1 MQRASKVEGTSAKQV
16 AEALLGVALLGCA
29 ACSSSGS
36 NASTGADASCASSG
50 DYAPDGSFDPIYACS
65 PPLVNAPEWTV
76 ESAGFHDAWSL
87 MNVNALDNV
96 YEPNALV
103 DHTPYLPAPSMG
115 TGPVKS
121 GIEILHR
128 LIPNLDCVLDD
139 GVRDVVSVRD
149 DGGLLVT
156 KAVLYNVTGTY
167 QGAPINWHGLS
178 FTHTQLADA
187 GDPNILVAEE
197 VSYDDNLSFVTQLPG
212 WCALGTADAGDT
224 VPPGVWVPTD
234 GGEQHYLRGVIDTK
248 PAAEGGTDAEDF
260 KATAQSVLEA
270 AYGGAVTRL
279 SELYTSDCVIDNS
292 VFPEIDGLA
301 AWEQYLTDV
310 RTAFPD
316 LRLTLDEVAYQAGG
330 AKAAFHYTL
339 TGTNTA
345 TSSVF
350 NFPPTGKQVTW
361 RGVSMLY
368 LQDGK
373 IQKQIRIEDNL
384 GLYYELGQV
393 YVSGAAGQMI
403 FPLLKAVGQ

>member
-1 MQRASKVEGTSAKQV
+1 MLGATRVEEGRAKRATA
-16 AEALLGVALLGCA
+16 ALTGVALLGCA
-29 ACSSSGS
+29 ACSSSGA
-36 NASTGADASCASSG
+36 NAGTTDASCASSG
-50 DYAPDGSFDPIYACS
+50 DYAPDASFDPIYACS

-87 MNVNALDNV
+87 MNVNALDTV
-96 YEPNALV
+96 YSSTVLV

-115 TGPVKS
+115 PQPVES
-121 GIEILHR
+121 GIEVLHK

-139 GVRDVVSVRD
+139 GVRDVVAVRD
-149 DGGLLVT
+149 ADGLLVT

-178 FTHTQLADA
+178 FTHTKLADA

-212 WCALGTADAGDT
+212 WCALGTADAGNT
-224 VPPGVWVPTD
+224 VPSGVWAPTD
-234 GGEQHYLRGVIDTK
+234 GGEQRYLRGVIDTK
-248 PAAEGGTDAEDF
+248 PAAEGGTGAEDF
-260 KATAQSVLEA
+260 KATAQSVLQA
-270 AYGGAVTRL
+270 AYGGAVSRL
-279 SELYTSDCVIDNS
+279 GELYTNDCVIDNS

-301 AWEQYLTDV
+301 AWEQYVTDV

-316 LRLTLDEVAYQAGG
+316 LTLTLDEVAYQADGT
-330 AKAAFHYTL
+330 KAALHYTF
-339 TGTNTA
+339 TGTNTG
-345 TSSVF
+345 TSPAF
-350 NFPPTGKQVTW
+350 NFPPTGKAVTW

-403 FPLLKAVGQ
+403 FPLLQISGQ